1 MHDRARC
8 QDRLDWED
16 TSAHTVAHIV
26 QHEFPMHIVC
36 RREFSNMDYN
46 KRDCVSV
53 VISGSGYERMSKLK
67 SRCRELLMPP
77 IVPTDT
83 AS

>member
-1 MHDRARC
+1 
-8 QDRLDWED
+8 
-16 TSAHTVAHIV
+16 
-26 QHEFPMHIVC
+26 
-36 RREFSNMDYN
+36 MDYN

-53 VISGSGYERMSKLK
+53 VISGSDYERMLKLK
-67 SRCRELLMPP
+67 SCCRELLMPS